1 MIECV
6 VFFVTDFFPLTQWS
20 PTFLA
25 AGTDLMDKFSSDWG
39 RGGFG
44 MIPAHYIYCALCF
57 YYYYIMTYNEIIVPL
72 TIVQNQWEPWACSP
86 APGWSHLGVTGD
98 SDTPNVLLMSSLES
112 RVGCCH
118 CRKPCFPKMG
128 YWKWKQA
135 FQYFCAISGYSA
147 LTLIQ
152 NVWRFEVVSNILF
165 RPPSFVIS
173 SSWSSST
180 DKVSSSGLFTAGWQI
195 HSFSVWGSF
204 MVGK

>member
-1 MIECV
+1 MYC
-6 VFFVTDFFPLTQWS
+6 LGQQS
-20 PTFLA
+20 LTFLA
-25 AGTDLMDKFSSDWG
+25 PGTSFMEDNFSMNWG
-39 RGGFG
+39 LQG
-44 MIPAHYIYCALCF
+44 MVSGWNYYIYHALYF
-57 YYYYIMTYNEIIVPL
+57 YYYYIVQH
-72 TIVQNQWEPWACSP
+72 TIMQNHWAPWACFP
-86 APGWSHLGVTGD
+86 ATRWSHLGVTGD

-118 CRKPCFPKMG
+118 CRKPCFPNMG

-135 FQYFCAISGYSA
+135 FQYFFAISGYSA

-152 NVWRFEVVSNILF
+152 NVWRFEVVSDILF

-180 DKVSSSGLFTAGWQI
+180 DKVSSSGLFTGGWQI